1 MNILRKS
8 LLTQLVSAFSALSLV
23 TISLVSYSAY
33 TRARGSLQTEVFARL
48 NVAVSLK
55 EYELNQWFESQRQ
68 EAVFLAKSPIVINTL
83 PALLNPA
90 QTAPAPAASTP
101 ETATAAETQP
111 PEPPEAV
118 AEAPTPETPAPGT
131 PETVAEA
138 PVAKA
143 TPAAETLF
151 EINALTRY
159 FNDVLA
165 IKPNIKSIDILK
177 NGIVIFSTD
186 ARQKGIYKGLGNP
199 TTYFEPD
206 QTNAVPNI
214 YISPITQQP
223 TITFATP
230 ILDTNNER
238 QAVLAITLSLDAIDQ
253 LIGERTGLGET
264 GETYLVQRINNRS
277 VFLSSRQGIASSVPE
292 NDETSPSST
301 DLTSG
306 ASTPS
311 ETGPSTLPSTPQTNS
326 GAPALTESA
335 DTLELAPSASS
346 EGIDAAM
353 IGINNE
359 SLYNNYNGEPVIGVY
374 KWLSGNNVALFAEL
388 SQKEAFRPAIQLAWQ
403 IFVIGLGSAGIL
415 VTVVY
420 LIARQIVR
428 PVLVITDTA
437 AAIEDG
443 EFELSVLD
451 TVKTRPDE
459 IGQLARIFQNMAKQ
473 VYQREQRLKRQVA
486 ELTIEIDQT
495 RKEQQVAE
503 ITETDYFKDLRQ
515 KAKDLRKRRNE

>member
-33 TRARGSLQTEVFARL
+33 TRARGALQTAVFARL

-55 EYELNQWFESQRQ
+55 EYELNQWFESQRR
-68 EAVFLAKSPIVINTL
+68 EAVFLARSPLVIQTL
-83 PALLNPA
+83 PALL
-90 QTAPAPAASTP
+90 TSEAPAPD
-101 ETATAAETQP
+101 ATTSE
-111 PEPPEAV
+111 
-118 AEAPTPETPAPGT
+118 
-131 PETVAEA
+131 
-138 PVAKA
+138 A
-143 TPAAETLF
+143 TPGAAPAADSLF
-151 EINALTRY
+151 EINALTRH

-165 IKPNIKSIDILK
+165 IKPNIQSIDILK
-177 NGIVIFSTD
+177 NGIVVFSTD
-186 ARQKGIYKGLGNP
+186 ARQEGIYKGLGNP

-230 ILDTNNER
+230 ILDPNDQR
-238 QAVLAITLSLDAIDQ
+238 QAVLAITLNLDEIDQ
-253 LIGERTGLGET
+253 LIRERTGLGET

-277 VFLSSRQGIASSVPE
+277 VFLSGRQGETISDPAA
-292 NDETSPSST
+292 DE
-301 DLTSG
+301 

-311 ETGPSTLPSTPQTNS
+311 EVASTPS
-326 GAPALTESA
+326 SSSALPEPA

-353 IGINNE
+353 IGINSE
-359 SLYNNYNGEPVIGVY
+359 SLYTNYDGEPVIGVY
-374 KWLSGNNVALFAEL
+374 KWLNGNNVALFAEL
-388 SQKEAFRPAIQLAWQ
+388 SQKEAFQPAVQLAWQ
-403 IFVIGLGSAGIL
+403 IFVVGLGSAGIL
-415 VTVVY
+415 VAVVY

-451 TVKTRPDE
+451 AVKTRPDE

-515 KAKDLRKRRNE
+515 KAKDLRQRRSE

>member
-33 TRARGSLQTEVFARL
+33 TRARESLQTEVFARL

-55 EYELNQWFESQRQ
+55 EFELNQWFESQRR
-68 EAVFLAKSPIVINTL
+68 EAVFLARSPVVINAVSAML
-83 PALLNPA
+83 PPI
-90 QTAPAPAASTP
+90 QQAPAEGEAGPNIAA
-101 ETATAAETQP
+101 Q
-111 PEPPEAV
+111 
-118 AEAPTPETPAPGT
+118 
-131 PETVAEA
+131 
-138 PVAKA
+138 
-143 TPAAETLF
+143 
-151 EINALTRY
+151 INALTAY
-159 FNDVLA
+159 FSDVLD
-165 IKPNIKSIDILK
+165 IKTHIQGIDILR

-186 ARQKGIYKGLGNP
+186 ASQIGIYKGLGNP
-199 TTYFEPD
+199 TTYFEPN
-206 QTNAVPNI
+206 QANAIPNI

-230 ILDTNNER
+230 ILDQNTER
-238 QAVLAITLSLDAIDQ
+238 KAVLAITLSLDAIDQ
-253 LIGERTGLGET
+253 LIRQRAGLGAT

-277 VFLSSRQGIASSVPE
+277 VFLSGNRSETTPTVPVPDASIPDPDISSPSTAASSP
-292 NDETSPSST
+292 TAA
-301 DLTSG
+301 G
-306 ASTPS
+306 ASTPN
-311 ETGPSTLPSTPQTNS
+311 EVLPSTPDT
-326 GAPALTESA
+326 PATSPPLADAA

-353 IGINNE
+353 IGINRE
-359 SLYNNYNGEPVIGVY
+359 SLYKNYEGEPVIGVY
-374 KWLSGNNVALFAEL
+374 KWLNGNNVALFAEL
-388 SQKEAFRPAIQLAWQ
+388 SQKEAFRPAEQLAWQ
-403 IFVIGLGSAGIL
+403 IFAIGLGAAGIL
-415 VTVVY
+415 VAVVY

-451 TVKTRPDE
+451 AVKSRPDE

-486 ELTIEIDQT
+486 ELTIEIDQA

-503 ITETDYFKDLRQ
+503 ITETDYFKELTKKARDLR
-515 KAKDLRKRRNE
+515 DRRNG

>member
-33 TRARGSLQTEVFARL
+33 TRARESLQTEVFARL

-55 EYELNQWFESQRQ
+55 EFELNQWFESQRR
-68 EAVFLAKSPIVINTL
+68 EAVFLARSPVVINAVSAML
-83 PALLNPA
+83 PPI
-90 QTAPAPAASTP
+90 QKAPAEGEAGPNIAA
-101 ETATAAETQP
+101 Q
-111 PEPPEAV
+111 
-118 AEAPTPETPAPGT
+118 
-131 PETVAEA
+131 
-138 PVAKA
+138 
-143 TPAAETLF
+143 
-151 EINALTRY
+151 INALTAY
-159 FNDVLA
+159 FSDVLD
-165 IKPNIKSIDILK
+165 IKTHIQGIDILR

-186 ARQKGIYKGLGNP
+186 ASQIGIYKGLGNP
-199 TTYFEPD
+199 TTYFEPN
-206 QTNAVPNI
+206 QANAIPNI

-230 ILDTNNER
+230 ILDQNTER
-238 QAVLAITLSLDAIDQ
+238 KAVLAITLSLDAIDQ
-253 LIGERTGLGET
+253 LIRQRAGLGAT

-277 VFLSSRQGIASSVPE
+277 VFLSGNRSETTPTVPVPDASIPDPDISSPSTAASSP
-292 NDETSPSST
+292 TAA
-301 DLTSG
+301 G
-306 ASTPS
+306 ASTPN
-311 ETGPSTLPSTPQTNS
+311 EVLPSTPDT
-326 GAPALTESA
+326 PATSPPLADAA

-353 IGINNE
+353 IGINRE
-359 SLYNNYNGEPVIGVY
+359 SLYKNYEGEPVIGVY
-374 KWLSGNNVALFAEL
+374 KWLNGNNVALFAEL
-388 SQKEAFRPAIQLAWQ
+388 SQKEAFRPAEQLAWQ
-403 IFVIGLGSAGIL
+403 IFAIGLGAAGIL
-415 VTVVY
+415 VAVVY

-451 TVKTRPDE
+451 AVKSRPDE

-486 ELTIEIDQT
+486 ELTIEIDQA

-503 ITETDYFKDLRQ
+503 ITETDYFKELTKKARDLR
-515 KAKDLRKRRNE
+515 DRRNG

>member
-8 LLTQLVSAFSALSLV
+8 LLTQLVSAFSALSLL
-23 TISLVSYSAY
+23 TISVVAYSAY
-33 TRARGSLQTEVFARL
+33 TRARESLQTEVFARL

-55 EYELNQWFESQRQ
+55 EFELNQWFESQRR
-68 EAVFLAKSPIVINTL
+68 EAVFLARSPVVIDTL
-83 PALLNPA
+83 PALL
-90 QTAPAPAASTP
+90 TP
-101 ETATAAETQP
+101 TQPDSATDDAVTAT
-111 PEPPEAV
+111 
-118 AEAPTPETPAPGT
+118 
-131 PETVAEA
+131 
-138 PVAKA
+138 
-143 TPAAETLF
+143 LF
-151 EINALTRY
+151 DVNALTRY
-159 FNDVLA
+159 FSNVLA
-165 IKPNIKSIDILK
+165 VKPNIQSIDILK

-186 ARQKGIYKGLGNP
+186 ARQEGIYKGLGNP

-230 ILDTNNER
+230 ILDANNDR
-238 QAVLAITLSLDAIDQ
+238 LAVLAITLSLDAIDQ
-253 LIGERTGLGET
+253 LIRERTGLGDT

-277 VFLSSRQGIASSVPE
+277 VFLSGRQDEETPE
-292 NDETSPSST
+292 PETTATPNT
-301 DLTSG
+301 

-311 ETGPSTLPSTPQTNS
+311 DTPSTPLSTPS
-326 GAPALTESA
+326 TSSPTVTAPATSA
-335 DTLELAPSASS
+335 DILELAPSASS

-359 SLYNNYNGEPVIGVY
+359 SLYDNYEGEPVIGVY
-374 KWLSGNNVALFAEL
+374 KWLNGNNVALFAEL
-388 SQKEAFRPAIQLAWQ
+388 SQKEAFRPASRLAWQ
-403 IFVIGLGSAGIL
+403 IFAIGLGSAGIL
-415 VTVVY
+415 VAVVY
-420 LIARQIVR
+420 LIARRIVR

-443 EFELSVLD
+443 EFELSALD
-451 TVKTRPDE
+451 AVTVRSDE
-459 IGQLARIFQNMAKQ
+459 IGQLARIFQKMAKQ

-503 ITETDYFKDLRQ
+503 ITETDYFKELTQ
-515 KAKDLRKRRNE
+515 KAKDLRNRRNE